1 MIKIASVGAMWL
13 HPALRSTLTGTK
25 NYQQSRRILTRRLAG
40 SCSRT
45 PSAALIPDF
54 VRELVN
60 RLPQSSWGPGIA
72 AKELTFL
79 LEFIQSVNRD
89 EIEPVLGAQ
98 MAIVYRLMVTSS
110 EGFTTKDTLAERQFY
125 GAQCVKF
132 ARIFMQQA
140 ETMRRL
146 RTGGEQRIAIQN
158 NNVCVEVTHANA
170 ISKPGPEAIEVRTAA
185 PLPLA
190 DSQRPPVPIIDEPAG
205 VAVPARNRAKG
216 KLTRG

>member
-1 MIKIASVGAMWL
+1 VVAPGVAVDFNGYKKLSAKPA
-13 HPALRSTLTGTK
+13 HPDAAIGWEL
-25 NYQQSRRILTRRLAG
+25 LAHSIG
-40 SCSRT
+40 SSD
-45 PSAALIPDF
+45 PDF

-170 ISKPGPEAIEVRTAA
+170 ISKPGPEAIEVRTAV